1 MKRWMLVLAGLMLAQ
16 LSPADMAWQSDNL
29 ITDIPDVTFEDSGG
43 WLVQMYRDV
52 GNDTDLSA
60 ITFDLSGNPWNSADE
75 RLTSFTSTLTAQDT
89 FGETVFISELDLGY
103 ASIGGFHVY
112 TVILDTDS
120 WENATIANRTF
131 VLDAT
136 TFFVNDGDPSTSI
149 TYDVPNDNP
158 GNHQWQSVIPEPG
171 TLALLGIG
179 LFTMLA
185 IRRYQS
191 Q

>member
-89 FGETVFISELDLGY
+89 LGETVFISELDLGY

-120 WENATIANRTF
+120 WANATTANQTF
-131 VLDAT
+131 VLDT
-136 TFFVNDGDPSTSI
+136 ETFLVSDGDPSVSI
-149 TYDVPNDNP
+149 TYQVPNDNP
-158 GNHQWQSVIPEPG
+158 GDHQWRGVIPEPG
-171 TLALLGIG
+171 TLALLGLG

-185 IRRYQS
+185 IRRHRS
-191 Q
+191 R